1 MAAQCLRGRF
11 ASSSPGG
18 AVTTVSFMAAKAGII
33 AQRWT
38 PEVQAEEGFD
48 LGVGHAYDGLFVHA
62 VTIGD

>member
-1 MAAQCLRGRF
+1 M
-11 ASSSPGG
+11 
-18 AVTTVSFMAAKAGII
+18 TTVSFMAAKAGII